1 MHYALVQWTLRIP
14 GCRSLKEKRRVV
26 RSLTDGLRTRFNVS
40 VSEIGHQN
48 LHNQVGLGLAMV
60 SGDLRL
66 LHRTVDRMLGIMEER
81 PEIMVVHVE
90 KEVF

>member
-1 MHYALVQWTLRIP
+1 MHYALVQWTIRIP

-40 VSEIGHQN
+40 VSEIRHQN
-48 LHNQVGLGLAMV
+48 LRNQAGLGLAMV
-60 SGDLRL
+60 SGDLRFL
-66 LHRTVDRMLGIMEER
+66 RQTVDRMLGIMEER

-90 KEVF
+90 KELF